1 MNPDSSLRTIGALC
15 IVTGGCL
22 FVAFAAAISPLNRT
36 EKLPILIAPVLM
48 IVGGCA
54 ACRRAGA

>member
-1 MNPDSSLRTIGALC
+1 MTENPTLRTIGALC

-22 FVAFAAAISPLNRT
+22 VVAFAASISPLNRT

-48 IVGGCA
+48 IAGGWA
-54 ACRRAGA
+54 ACLRANA